1 MKKLLLPLL
10 IMPSL
15 AFAHDHS
22 TSVFFNTVGSYCT
35 HTDLFAGQDSLPN
48 SQMELNVSNL
58 SDNAAEVLVQFYNKQ
73 GEEVIPGNDK
83 QSDFYPGTKVSISA
97 NQTVTFDG
105 RFYLDET
112 KPNYH
117 CDVWPAVVKITN
129 LNKNSQVIAS
139 GSQNTYSPKSTYKG
153 SFLNRYFFNIN
164 QGLPF

>member
-22 TSVFFNTVGSYCT
+22 TSVFFNTVNSRCSASFT
-35 HTDLFAGQDSLPN
+35 GQSTL
-48 SQMELNVSNL
+48 ELNISNL
-58 SDNAAEVLVQFYNKQ
+58 SDNTANVLVQFYNKQ
-73 GEEVIPGNDK
+73 GEEVIPGSN
-83 QSDFYPGTKVSISA
+83 QRSDFYPGTQVSISA
-97 NQTVTFDG
+97 NQTVSFDG
-105 RFYLDET
+105 SFYRASSDSIG
-112 KPNYH
+112 KNYR

-139 GSQNTYSPKSTYKG
+139 GSQNTYTPTSPATNTKYS
-153 SFLNRYFFNIN
+153 RYFFNIN